1 MKVELCLIKERI
13 IKDKIWI
20 ILLFA
25 ILIIE
30 YFSYYIEFNDFSI
43 NNQYYISLIGY
54 PFAEISTN
62 ISVLYNMYCIVYLVY
77 FSITYFNHELE
88 DLKEYIIVREKSKKW
103 IVRKIFFIFLYIIL
117 IKLLLIFMLNLFCS
131 FRYNIGVSY
140 YLLTFL
146 YIISISILSITINNI
161 VKSNTVVT
169 IVSVLLSYLLYFEF
183 DNFLVISISIV
194 VLIIL
199 NIIFFRFKRMYK
211 LKDY

>member
-25 ILIIE
+25 TLIIE

-161 VKSNTVVT
+161 FKSNTVAT
-169 IVSVLLSYLLYFEF
+169 IASVLLSYLLYFEF
-183 DNFLVISISIV
+183 DNILVMSISIV
-194 VLIIL
+194 VLIML

>member
-25 ILIIE
+25 TLIIE
-30 YFSYYIEFNDFSI
+30 YFSYYIEFNDFSV

-62 ISVLYNMYCIVYLVY
+62 VSTLYNMYCIVYLVY

-103 IVRKIFFIFLYIIL
+103 IIRKIFFIFLYIIL
-117 IKLLLIFMLNLFCS
+117 IKLLLIFMLNLFCN
-131 FRYNIGVSY
+131 FRYNIGISY

-161 VKSNTVVT
+161 VKSNTVAT

-183 DNFLVISISIV
+183 DNILVVSISLV

>member
-161 VKSNTVVT
+161 VKSNTVAT

-183 DNFLVISISIV
+183 DNILVISISIV

-199 NIIFFRFKRMYK
+199 NIIFFKFKRMYK

>member
-62 ISVLYNMYCIVYLVY
+62 VSVLYNMYCIVYLVY

-161 VKSNTVVT
+161 VKSNTVAT

-183 DNFLVISISIV
+183 DNILVISISIV

>member
-25 ILIIE
+25 TLIIE

-62 ISVLYNMYCIVYLVY
+62 VSVLYNMYCIVYLVY

-117 IKLLLIFMLNLFCS
+117 IKLLLIFMLNLFCN

-161 VKSNTVVT
+161 IKSNTVAT

-183 DNFLVISISIV
+183 DNILVMSISIV

-199 NIIFFRFKRMYK
+199 NIIFFSFKRMYK

>member
-1 MKVELCLIKERI
+1 
-13 IKDKIWI
+13 
-20 ILLFA
+20 
-25 ILIIE
+25 
-30 YFSYYIEFNDFSI
+30 
-43 NNQYYISLIGY
+43 
-54 PFAEISTN
+54 
-62 ISVLYNMYCIVYLVY
+62 MYCIVYLVY

-131 FRYNIGVSY
+131 FRYNIDVSY

-146 YIISISILSITINNI
+146 YIIYISILSITINNI
-161 VKSNTVVT
+161 VKSNTVAT

-183 DNFLVISISIV
+183 DNILVISISIV

>member
-1 MKVELCLIKERI
+1 MKAELCLIKERI

-131 FRYNIGVSY
+131 FRYNIDVSY

-161 VKSNTVVT
+161 VKSNTVAT

-183 DNFLVISISIV
+183 DNILVISISIV

>member
-25 ILIIE
+25 TLIIE

-161 VKSNTVVT
+161 VKSNTVAT
-169 IVSVLLSYLLYFEF
+169 IASVLLSYLLYFEF
-183 DNFLVISISIV
+183 DNILVISISIV

>member
-131 FRYNIGVSY
+131 FRYNIDVSY

-161 VKSNTVVT
+161 VKSNTVAT

-183 DNFLVISISIV
+183 DNILVISISIV

>member
-62 ISVLYNMYCIVYLVY
+62 ISVLYNMYYIVYLVY

-117 IKLLLIFMLNLFCS
+117 IKLLLIFMLNLFCT

-161 VKSNTVVT
+161 VKSNTVAT

-183 DNFLVISISIV
+183 DNILVMSISIV

>member
-88 DLKEYIIVREKSKKW
+88 DLKEYIIVREKSNKW

-146 YIISISILSITINNI
+146 YIISISILSITINN
-161 VKSNTVVT
+161 VN
-169 IVSVLLSYLLYFEF
+169 
-183 DNFLVISISIV
+183 
-194 VLIIL
+194 
-199 NIIFFRFKRMYK
+199 R
-211 LKDY
+211 

>member
-161 VKSNTVVT
+161 FKSNTVAT
-169 IVSVLLSYLLYFEF
+169 IASVLLSYLLYFEF
-183 DNFLVISISIV
+183 DNILVMSISIV
-194 VLIIL
+194 VLIML

>member
-62 ISVLYNMYCIVYLVY
+62 IFVLYNMYCIVYLVY

-161 VKSNTVVT
+161 VKSNTVAT

>member
-131 FRYNIGVSY
+131 FGYNIGVSY

-161 VKSNTVVT
+161 FKSNTVAT

>member
-183 DNFLVISISIV
+183 DNILVISISIV

>member
-62 ISVLYNMYCIVYLVY
+62 ISVLYNMYYIVYLVY

-161 VKSNTVVT
+161 VKSNTVAT
-169 IVSVLLSYLLYFEF
+169 IVSVLLSCLLYFEF
-183 DNFLVISISIV
+183 DNILVMSISIV

>member
-131 FRYNIGVSY
+131 FRYNIDVSY

-161 VKSNTVVT
+161 VKSNTVAT

-183 DNFLVISISIV
+183 DNILVMSISIV

>member
-25 ILIIE
+25 TLIIE

-54 PFAEISTN
+54 PFADISTN

-161 VKSNTVVT
+161 VKSNTVAT

-183 DNFLVISISIV
+183 DNILVISISIV

>member
-62 ISVLYNMYCIVYLVY
+62 ISVLYNMYYIVYLVY

-131 FRYNIGVSY
+131 FRYNICVSY

-161 VKSNTVVT
+161 VKSNTVAT

>member
-146 YIISISILSITINNI
+146 YIISISILSITMNNI
-161 VKSNTVVT
+161 VKSNTVAT

-183 DNFLVISISIV
+183 DNILVMSISIV

>member
-54 PFAEISTN
+54 PFAEISTS
-62 ISVLYNMYCIVYLVY
+62 ISVLYNMYYIVYLVY

-161 VKSNTVVT
+161 VKSNTVAT

-183 DNFLVISISIV
+183 DNILVMSISIV

>member
-62 ISVLYNMYCIVYLVY
+62 VSALYNMYYIVYLVY

-88 DLKEYIIVREKSKKW
+88 DLKEYIILREKSKKW

-117 IKLLLIFMLNLFCS
+117 IKLLLIFMLNLFCN
-131 FRYNIGVSY
+131 FRYNIGISY

-161 VKSNTVVT
+161 VKSNTVAT

-183 DNFLVISISIV
+183 DNILVVSISLV

-199 NIIFFRFKRMYK
+199 NIIFFKFKRMYK

>member
-1 MKVELCLIKERI
+1 MKVELYLIKERI

-25 ILIIE
+25 TLIIE

-161 VKSNTVVT
+161 VKSNTVAT

>member
-103 IVRKIFFIFLYIIL
+103 IVRKIFFVFLYIIL

-161 VKSNTVVT
+161 VKSNTVAT

-183 DNFLVISISIV
+183 DNILVISISIV

>member
-25 ILIIE
+25 TLIIE

-161 VKSNTVVT
+161 VKSNTVAT
-169 IVSVLLSYLLYFEF
+169 IVSILLSYLLYFEF
-183 DNFLVISISIV
+183 DNILVISISIV

>member
-62 ISVLYNMYCIVYLVY
+62 ISVLYNMYYIVYLVY

-88 DLKEYIIVREKSKKW
+88 DLKEYIIVREKGKKW

-161 VKSNTVVT
+161 VKSNTVAT

-183 DNFLVISISIV
+183 DNILVMSISIV

>member
-25 ILIIE
+25 TLIIE

-146 YIISISILSITINNI
+146 YIISISILSITINNV
-161 VKSNTVVT
+161 VKSNTVAT

-183 DNFLVISISIV
+183 DNILVMSISIV

>member
-30 YFSYYIEFNDFSI
+30 YFSYYIEFNDFNI

-161 VKSNTVVT
+161 VKSNTVAT

-183 DNFLVISISIV
+183 DNILVISISIV

>member
-54 PFAEISTN
+54 PFAGISTN

-161 VKSNTVVT
+161 VKSNTVAT

>member
-161 VKSNTVVT
+161 VKSNTVAT

-183 DNFLVISISIV
+183 DIFLVISISIV

>member
-146 YIISISILSITINNI
+146 YIISISILSITINNV
-161 VKSNTVVT
+161 VKSNTVAT

-183 DNFLVISISIV
+183 DNILVMSISIV

-199 NIIFFRFKRMYK
+199 NVIFFRFKRMYK

>member
-146 YIISISILSITINNI
+146 YIISISILSITINNV
-161 VKSNTVVT
+161 VKSNTVAT

-183 DNFLVISISIV
+183 DNILVMSISIV

-211 LKDY
+211 LKYY

>member
-25 ILIIE
+25 TLIIE

-161 VKSNTVVT
+161 VKSNTVAT

>member
-30 YFSYYIEFNDFSI
+30 YFSYYIEFNDFNI

-62 ISVLYNMYCIVYLVY
+62 ISVLYNMYYIVYLVY

-161 VKSNTVVT
+161 VKSNTVAT

-183 DNFLVISISIV
+183 DNILVMSISIV

>member
-103 IVRKIFFIFLYIIL
+103 IVRKIFFIFIYIIL

-146 YIISISILSITINNI
+146 YIISISILSITINNV
-161 VKSNTVVT
+161 VKSNTVAT

-183 DNFLVISISIV
+183 DNILVMSISIV

-199 NIIFFRFKRMYK
+199 NIIFFRFKKMYK

>member
-1 MKVELCLIKERI
+1 MKVELYLIKERI

-161 VKSNTVVT
+161 VKSNTVAT

>member
-25 ILIIE
+25 ILIME

-161 VKSNTVVT
+161 VKSNTVAT

-183 DNFLVISISIV
+183 DNILVISISIV

>member
-25 ILIIE
+25 TLIIE
-30 YFSYYIEFNDFSI
+30 YFSYYIEFNDFSV

-117 IKLLLIFMLNLFCS
+117 IKLLLIFMLNLFCN
-131 FRYNIGVSY
+131 FRYNIGISY

-161 VKSNTVVT
+161 VKSNTVAT

-183 DNFLVISISIV
+183 NNVLVVSISLV

>member
-1 MKVELCLIKERI
+1 MKVELYLIKERI

-117 IKLLLIFMLNLFCS
+117 IKLLLIFMLNLLCS

-161 VKSNTVVT
+161 VKSNTVAT

-183 DNFLVISISIV
+183 DNILVISISIV

>member
-25 ILIIE
+25 TLIIE

-103 IVRKIFFIFLYIIL
+103 VVRKIFFIFLYIIL

-161 VKSNTVVT
+161 VKSNTVAT